1 MFIDEWF
8 ENDYYKKLPL
18 GYHTQ
23 ANFAFGQFFFTHA
36 YYPHENL
43 ELWRPVID
51 PNEPTKTIASTF
63 RLVAAGKDAFRRTI
77 PLHGPKLET
86 NEEFIVVRAKRR
98 PALLIQPE
106 APPMGV
112 DNRGYRGKVQRRR
125 CLVAQIFGLAD
136 VRTNQP
142 AFSPSFVE
150 RVRRMEFPQLLFLPK
165 RAGLLDVDSILRLDE
180 LQSVFT
186 PHLEPTQF
194 ALGDGVNAVLV
205 GQWRFLVA
213 GIGPSEYTELRELIL
228 KS

>member
-8 ENDYYKKLPL
+8 EKDYYKKLPL

-23 ANFAFGQFFFTHA
+23 ANFAFGQFFYTHA
-36 YYPHENL
+36 YYAHENL
-43 ELWRPVID
+43 ELWRPVVD
-51 PNEPTKTIASTF
+51 ANEPTKTIASTF
-63 RLVAAGKDAFRRTI
+63 RLVTAGKDAFNRSL
-77 PLHGPKLET
+77 PLHVPKLET
-86 NEEFIVVRAKRR
+86 NEEFLVVRAKRR
-98 PALLIQPE
+98 PVLLIQPE

-112 DNRGYRGKVQRRR
+112 DNSGYRGKVQRRR

-136 VRTNQP
+136 VKTNVPQ
-142 AFSPSFVE
+142 FSPSFIE
-150 RVRRMEFPQLLFLPK
+150 RVRKMEFPQLLFLPK
-165 RAGLLDVDSILRLDE
+165 KGGMLDVDSILRLDE

-186 PHLEPTQF
+186 PHLDPMQF
-194 ALGDGVNAVLV
+194 ALGDGVNAVLM